1 MTLAAL
7 RAVSPN
13 LLKPSPALSHSGLRD
28 DVAALTSGNL
38 EVRLART
45 EDEIHAAQRLR
56 YRVFYEEMAA
66 HPTAEMAVTGRDFD
80 SFDGVADHLLVLD
93 NDLEGADR
101 VVGTYRLMRRAGADR
116 IGRFYTSGEYAI
128 DRLVASQGEIL
139 ELGRSCVAE
148 PYRCRRVM
156 DLLWRGVGAYV
167 MRYDVQFMFG
177 CASFPTIDPDAIA
190 LPLSYLHHH
199 HLAPEPLRPT
209 AKADRYVAMDRLAND
224 AFSAK
229 AGFVSVPPLV
239 KGYIRLGGFVGD
251 GAVIDPQFNTIDV
264 CVVVK
269 TALVTARYLNRYNR
283 L

>member
-1 MTLAAL
+1 MTLTAL
-7 RAVSPN
+7 RAVPQE
-13 LLKPSPALSHSGLRD
+13 PRAALSDSSLRD
-28 DVAALTSGNL
+28 GFAGLASGNL
-38 EVRLART
+38 EIRLART
-45 EDEIHAAQRLR
+45 DDEVHAAQRLR
-56 YRVFYEEMAA
+56 YRVFYEEMSA
-66 HPTAEMAVTGRDFD
+66 HPTAEMAATGRDFD

-93 NDLEGADR
+93 NDLDGDDR
-101 VVGTYRLMRRAGADR
+101 VVGTYRLMRREGADK

-128 DRLVASQGEIL
+128 EKLVASQGEIL

-167 MRYDVQFMFG
+167 MRYDIQYMFG
-177 CASFPTIDPDAIA
+177 CASFPCIDHDAVA

-199 HLAPEPLRPT
+199 HLAPEAIRPI
-209 AKADRYVAMDRLAND
+209 ANADRQVAMDRLPKD

-283 L
+283 Q